1 MFGLTKKHTQ
11 PIKDNNETS
20 ETDTLTAD
28 THNVSTL
35 NSGNFSTEH
44 RESFLNNS
52 NSGAELNILKTDLP
66 EWEKTFDWADDVSWS
81 KVLISESENL
91 RHTGTINRQK
101 DSAMVIL
108 VRRLEHFPTVETIQA
123 VRQNIQKDITR
134 LNSVKEAML
143 PISGQKPDSN
153 PILTQTNVELSSE
166 LNKIIIEQE
175 AFEKKIQSELEIIN
189 TLIESIVNSG
199 KSRELIHAL
208 LQLYKFGITQEG
220 VYHTSTPPIPTPE
233 EQVILAQEDVS
244 ESQNPEKT
252 EPSTAQSQEE
262 TQEETKNTEIDI
274 KTQEIEDQ
282 KKTPKN
288 KDFKTESKTGESI
301 KQISDVIN
309 YDQKTKNQKNDDS
322 SYFDYNF
329 IFGSDKKSPKK

>member
-1 MFGLTKKHTQ
+1 MFGLTKKTAH
-11 PIKDNNETS
+11 PIKESSENKEVENITLETHS
-20 ETDTLTAD
+20 TNTLT
-28 THNVSTL
+28 
-35 NSGNFSTEH
+35 SGNFGSDH

-52 NSGAELNILKTDLP
+52 GNELNILKTDVP

-108 VRRLEHFPTVETIQA
+108 VRRLEHFPSVEIIQA

-134 LNSVKEAML
+134 LNSVKEAMQ
-143 PISGQKPDSN
+143 PTPGQKPDSN

-175 AFEKKIQSELEIIN
+175 AFEKKILSELEIIN
-189 TLIESIVNSG
+189 TLIDSIVNSG
-199 KSRELIHAL
+199 KPRSLIHAL
-208 LQLYKFGITQEG
+208 LEIYQFGITQKG
-220 VYHTSTPPIPTPE
+220 VYHISTPPLELYEEEIEAVKEIEKAEEFKIDTDETPSSKPSNNLE
-233 EQVILAQEDVS
+233 ENIL
-244 ESQNPEKT
+244 
-252 EPSTAQSQEE
+252 E
-262 TQEETKNTEIDI
+262 TQEEISI
-274 KTQEIEDQ
+274 KTTQDEDQ
-282 KKTPKN
+282 VKTPKN
-288 KDFKTESKTGESI
+288 KESKTGESI

-309 YDQKTKNQKNDDS
+309 NDSKSQKNDDS

-329 IFGSDKKSPKK
+329 IFGPDKKSKK

>member
-1 MFGLTKKHTQ
+1 MFGLTKKNTQ
-11 PIKDNNETS
+11 PIKENNDNP
-20 ETDTLTAD
+20 ETDNIVTD
-28 THNVSTL
+28 THTMNNL
-35 NSGNFSTEH
+35 NSGNFNNEH

-52 NSGAELNILKTDLP
+52 NVGNELNILKTDVP

-123 VRQNIQKDITR
+123 VRQNIQKDIIK
-134 LNSVKEAML
+134 LNSVKEAMQ
-143 PISGQKPDSN
+143 PMHGQKSDSN

-199 KSRELIHAL
+199 KPRELIYAL
-208 LQLYKFGITQEG
+208 LQIYQFGITKDG
-220 VYHTSTPPIPTPE
+220 VYHLSTPLIE
-233 EQVILAQEDVS
+233 
-244 ESQNPEKT
+244 PEKAEDIIENEIKESENIDVT
-252 EPSTAQSQEE
+252 IIEE
-262 TQEETKNTEIDI
+262 EAEDLEEETKNTQN
-274 KTQEIEDQ
+274 TDQ
-282 KKTPKN
+282 KKSLKN
-288 KDFKTESKTGESI
+288 KESKTGESI

-309 YDQKTKNQKNDDS
+309 QDSKSNSQNSDDS
-322 SYFDYNF
+322 NYFDYNF
-329 IFGSDKKSPKK
+329 IFGPDKQSSKK

>member
-1 MFGLTKKHTQ
+1 MFGLTKKTTP
-11 PIKDNNETS
+11 PIKESSENKEVENTALETHN
-20 ETDTLTAD
+20 TNTLT
-28 THNVSTL
+28 
-35 NSGNFSTEH
+35 SGNFGTDH

-52 NSGAELNILKTDLP
+52 TPGNELNILKTDIP

-108 VRRLEHFPTVETIQA
+108 VRRLEHFPSLETIQA

-134 LNSVKEAML
+134 LNSVKDAMQ
-143 PISGQKPDSN
+143 PTPGQKPDSN

-175 AFEKKIQSELEIIN
+175 AFEKKILSELEIIN
-189 TLIESIVNSG
+189 TLIDSIVNSG
-199 KSRELIHAL
+199 KPRELIHAL
-208 LQLYKFGITQEG
+208 LEIYQFGITQKG
-220 VYHTSTPPIPTPE
+220 VYHISTPPVTPE
-233 EQVILAQEDVS
+233 IETEGREFKEGEELESAESLEIVEDKNI
-244 ESQNPEKT
+244 ETEK
-252 EPSTAQSQEE
+252 EA
-262 TQEETKNTEIDI
+262 
-274 KTQEIEDQ
+274 Q
-282 KKTPKN
+282 KKTQKS
-288 KDFKTESKTGESI
+288 KDIKAESKTGESI

-309 YDQKTKNQKNDDS
+309 YDQKSKSQKNDDS

-329 IFGSDKKSPKK
+329 IFGSDKKSKK